1 MKMRPARAI
10 SNAAIMLALLIVA
23 PINPT
28 RADARADIKTLLAR
42 YIAAVEAKD
51 TDAIMKLYVPD
62 RTLLVF
68 DVTPPRQYIGAAAYR
83 KDWQEFLDTFNGPIT
98 VNVTELDIVA
108 DRNLAYSHDIERYM
122 GTDMQGKKV
131 DFTVRVTDIYKRING
146 HWLVVHEH
154 NSFPV
159 DLDTGRADLNSKP

>member
-1 MKMRPARAI
+1 MCSARII
-10 SNAAIMLALLIVA
+10 SDAAIMLVLLFMA
-23 PINPT
+23 SINPA
-28 RADARADIKTLLAR
+28 RADARTDIKTLLDR

-62 RTLLVF
+62 GTLLVF
-68 DVTPPRQYIGAAAYR
+68 DVTPPRQYIGEAAYR
-83 KDWQEFLDTFNGPIT
+83 KDWQEFLDSFNGPIT

-131 DFTVRVTDIYKRING
+131 DFTVRVTDIYKKING